1 MLTKKNPERAVWI
14 AAGLAMLLAGC
25 SPSGPDLLLRGD
37 KQLREGN
44 VGDAVRTLEQA
55 AELMPDNA
63 RAWNHL
69 GLAYHAAS
77 NAPEARK
84 AYARAVQFDPNFPDP
99 HYNLGTMEF
108 ELGRYAEAE
117 APLRTFIAWQPKR
130 ADAWA
135 QLGQT
140 QYQLRQFDAAERS
153 LVAALQIE
161 RADPEAWN
169 TLGLIQVQRKRYRE
183 AVQQFA
189 ESLRLA
195 PSNAAAR
202 LNLAVTTHQYLG
214 DRRGALQ
221 HYREYLATQPQPAD
235 ADAVRTVVRQ
245 LETQLGLLPK
255 SVPTN
260 AAPSVHAVAPTNVMN
275 VPRVVTNP
283 APRVA
288 FAITNTVVPKPVPT
302 NPPASI
308 SVAPA
313 PTNPVGVAVAPKA
326 ASPVVTPAPT
336 VSPTSPPPRA
346 VSQPAITLATNRVV
360 QTSAAPVIIAGAPS
374 LASGLKTNPTITIIP
389 PKTSAPPVAVVASA
403 PTSSPPPKVTASIP
417 PTNPAPA
424 VVPKPTVVRVEE
436 PQGFLPARDVAK
448 SSPVTPPPN
457 TVPKPPEP
465 STPQPP
471 PAATS
476 VDPASASPA
485 VATTTP
491 TTAAPLTSGAETSP
505 VDPADAS
512 KNSAKKSVLQRINP
526 VGWFRR
532 DDGAKPPEVKP
543 AKEVT
548 AGNSKLNPVNWF
560 RGKEKDPNAPAAVA
574 APGTPLPGPVVGET
588 PPAARPELPSTSAAS
603 ASEPVAEVPAPA
615 PKPAPKPAPVR
626 YSKTVGSPP
635 KTGNRT
641 AASGHYTAALS
652 ANERREYPAAFVEYQ
667 TAVQLDPAY
676 FEAQHNLAVAA
687 LNLGNLP
694 VALSASENALALR
707 PDSTSARWNY
717 VIALQ
722 RGRYAADAAEE
733 LEKYVAVERSN
744 ARASLMLA
752 GLYALDLGEPDNAR
766 PHYEHVLAVDPQH
779 PQAESIR
786 QWLSAHPKR

>member
-1 MLTKKNPERAVWI
+1 MLTKKNPELAIWMS
-14 AAGLAMLLAGC
+14 AGLAMLLAGC

-44 VGDAVRTLEQA
+44 VGEAVRTLEQA

-69 GLAYHAAS
+69 GLAYHAAGNS
-77 NAPEARK
+77 SEARK
-84 AYARAVQFDPNFPDP
+84 AYARAAQFDPNFPDP

-117 APLRTFIAWQPKR
+117 APLRTFLAWQPKR

-161 RADPEAWN
+161 RGDPEAWN

-183 AVQQFA
+183 AAQQFT

-221 HYREYLATQPQPAD
+221 HYREYLSTQPEPAD
-235 ADAVRTVVRQ
+235 ADSVRTVVRQ

-255 SVPTN
+255 SAPTNPAPSVNSVVPTN
-260 AAPSVHAVAPTNVMN
+260 AIT
-275 VPRVVTNP
+275 VPRGITNP

-288 FAITNTVVPKPVPT
+288 FAITNASGPKPVPT
-302 NPPASI
+302 NSPASVT
-308 SVAPA
+308 VAPA
-313 PTNPVGVAVAPKA
+313 PTNPVVTVAAPKPV
-326 ASPVVTPAPT
+326 SPGVTPSPA

-346 VSQPAITLATNRVV
+346 VLQPAVVLSTNRIV
-360 QTSAAPVIIAGAPS
+360 QTSAAPANLAGAPPA
-374 LASGLKTNPTITIIP
+374 ASGLKTNPPIAIVT
-389 PKTSAPPVAVVASA
+389 PKTSAPPAAILAAA
-403 PTSSPPPKVTASIP
+403 PTSAPPPKVTASIP
-417 PTNPAPA
+417 STNPVPA

-436 PQGFLPARDVAK
+436 PQGFLPARDVPK
-448 SSPVTPPPN
+448 SSPVPPSQGIASKPAEPTTPQSP
-457 TVPKPPEP
+457 P
-465 STPQPP
+465 ST
-471 PAATS
+471 TS
-476 VDPASASPA
+476 VDPAPASP
-485 VATTTP
+485 P
-491 TTAAPLTSGAETSP
+491 PLTEAPPISGGET
-505 VDPADAS
+505 PAADSTDAS
-512 KNSAKKSVLQRINP
+512 KTAAKKSVLQRMNP

-532 DDGAKPPEVKP
+532 DEGAKPPEVKP
-543 AKEVT
+543 SKEV
-548 AGNSKLNPVNWF
+548 AGGGSKLNPVNWF
-560 RGKEKDPNAPAAVA
+560 RGKEKDPNAPAAAVA
-574 APGTPLPGPVVGET
+574 PVTPLPVQPVEEK
-588 PPAARPELPSTSAAS
+588 PSAARLPLPSTSAAS

-615 PKPAPKPAPVR
+615 PRPVLKPAPVR

-635 KTGNRT
+635 KTGNRAA
-641 AASGHYTAALS
+641 AASHYTAAVS
-652 ANERREYPAAFVEYQ
+652 AHERRDYPVALVEYQ
-667 TAVQLDPAY
+667 TAVQMDPAY
-676 FEAQHNLAVAA
+676 FEAQHNLAVTA

-694 VALSASENALALR
+694 VALAASENALALR
-707 PDSTSARWNY
+707 PDSSSARWNY
-717 VIALQ
+717 AIALQ
-722 RGRYAADAAEE
+722 RGKYAADAAEE
-733 LEKYVAVERSN
+733 LEKYVAVEKSN

-766 PHYEHVLAVDPQH
+766 PHYERVLAIDPQH

-786 QWLSAHPKR
+786 QWLSAHPSR